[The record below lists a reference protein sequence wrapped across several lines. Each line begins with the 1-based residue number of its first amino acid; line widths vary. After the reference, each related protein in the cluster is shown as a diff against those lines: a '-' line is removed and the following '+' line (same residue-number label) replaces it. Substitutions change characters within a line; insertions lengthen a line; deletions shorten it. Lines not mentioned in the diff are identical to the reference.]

1 MGRALLEGIL
11 DSEVLSAASVAVIEP
26 NADLQGSIA
35 AAHPAVQ
42 IASEPVPAK
51 VCVIATKPS
60 EVPAVISSLS
70 GLSIEAVISIA
81 AGITTSAIEAALAN
95 KTPVIRAMPNTPAQI
110 GMGITAICGGTFA
123 GPREMA
129 RAEELLGT
137 FGEVIVVTEKQID
150 AVTAISGSGPAY
162 VYYFA
167 EAMIDAGIELG
178 LSAELASKLAIAT
191 LAGSAELLRR
201 RPGDTRALRL
211 EVSSPGGTTI
221 AATNKF
227 EELGVSGGII
237 AGIRASYDKSRA
249 LGARTGDAK

>member
-11 DSEVLSAASVAVIEP
+11 DSDVVVAASVAVIEP
-26 NADLQGSIA
+26 NADLQASIA
-35 AAHPAVQ
+35 AAHPA
-42 IASEPVPAK
+42 IRILSEPVSAD
-51 VCVIATKPS
+51 VCVVATKPS
-60 EVPAVISSLS
+60 EVAGVISSLR
-70 GLSIEAVISIA
+70 GLSIASIVSIA
-81 AGITTSAIEAALAN
+81 AGITTSAMEAALAD

-110 GMGITAICGGTFA
+110 RMGVTAICAGTFA
-123 GPREMA
+123 GDAEMA
-129 RAEELLGT
+129 RAAELLGT
-137 FGEVIVVTEKQID
+137 FGEVIVVPEKQID

-201 RPGDTRALRL
+201 RPSDTRALRL

-237 AGIRASYDKSRA
+237 AGIRASYEKSRA
-249 LGARTGDAK
+249 LGA